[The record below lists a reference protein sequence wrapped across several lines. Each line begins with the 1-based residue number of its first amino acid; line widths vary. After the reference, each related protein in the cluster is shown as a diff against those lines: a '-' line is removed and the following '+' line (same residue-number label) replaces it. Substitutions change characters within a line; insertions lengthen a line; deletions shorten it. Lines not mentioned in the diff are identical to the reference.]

1 LIEIFSQNRALHW
14 RINSTFNSTFV
25 GISYLVLF
33 VQKKTETKT
42 GKFEKCTDRR
52 LQNHDKRQ
60 PRPKVSSF
68 QHSNNC
74 KFFRAFGPW
83 QIKPENIRVKY
94 DKKLGSGAF
103 SDVFAGKLL
112 GDAAIK
118 NVYPNILMLLKFRD
132 CKVAVKTLPMISDEW
147 SRKDFQQAN
156 IWLIFITLFCL
167 GNYLY
172 ERTEI
177 PQ

>member
-1 LIEIFSQNRALHW
+1 MLIFSFQ
-14 RINSTFNSTFV
+14 RIDD
-25 GISYLVLF
+25 LWEL
-33 VQKKTETKT
+33 
-42 GKFEKCTDRR
+42 
-52 LQNHDKRQ
+52 L
-60 PRPKVSSF
+60 
-68 QHSNNC
+68 
-74 KFFRAFGPW
+74 
-83 QIKPENIRVKY
+83 PENIQIKY

-112 GDAAIK
+112 GGAAIK
-118 NVYPNILMLLKFRD
+118 SVYPNILMLSKFRD

-147 SRKDFQQAN
+147 SRKDFQQVN

-172 ERTEI
+172 EVFEI